1 MADSDDDRPD
11 SDDLNAD
18 DVNAKRRAVLKSA
31 LLLPYV
37 VPTLT
42 TIAILASPASAQ
54 PPVSNL
60 NEEDPPPPA
69 NEPDVNV

>member
-1 MADSDDDRPD
+1 MIDSDDNRPN

-18 DVNAKRRAVLKSA
+18 DVNANRRAVLKSA

-54 PPVSNL
+54 PVSNL